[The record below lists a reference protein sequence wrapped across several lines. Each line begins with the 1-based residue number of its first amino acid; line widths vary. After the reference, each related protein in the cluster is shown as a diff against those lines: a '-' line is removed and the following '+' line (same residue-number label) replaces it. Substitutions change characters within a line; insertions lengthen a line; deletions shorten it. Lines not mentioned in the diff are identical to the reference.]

1 MYASINAF
9 TSGRPN
15 LLRATH
21 FVMASLVFGYLAL
34 IVSGVPFW

>member
-1 MYASINAF
+1 MYASISAF
-9 TSGRPN
+9 AGSRPN

-21 FVMASLVFGYLAL
+21 FAIASLVFGYLAL